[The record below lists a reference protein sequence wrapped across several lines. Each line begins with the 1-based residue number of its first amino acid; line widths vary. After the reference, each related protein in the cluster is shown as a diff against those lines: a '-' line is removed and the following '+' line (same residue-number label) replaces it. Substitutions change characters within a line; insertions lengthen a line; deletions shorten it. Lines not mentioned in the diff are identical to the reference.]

1 MLARLVSSAA
11 CSSLSRGT
19 AAVVRSPAV
28 GPCFSGTTVA
38 WRVQP
43 ATLARS
49 VKTHAGAKKRF
60 SVTKGGKVK
69 CFKGGKSHLAQS
81 KNRKRMLR
89 LGKTNFLQGPRASMI
104 KTILGK

>member
-1 MLARLVSSAA
+1 M
-11 CSSLSRGT
+11 
-19 AAVVRSPAV
+19 VRPPAV
-28 GPCFSGTTVA
+28 GPCFSGTATA
-38 WRVQP
+38 WREQP

-60 SVTKGGKVK
+60 SMTKGGKIK

-89 LGKTNFLQGPRASMI
+89 LGKTNFLQGPQASMI
-104 KTILGK
+104 QKILGK